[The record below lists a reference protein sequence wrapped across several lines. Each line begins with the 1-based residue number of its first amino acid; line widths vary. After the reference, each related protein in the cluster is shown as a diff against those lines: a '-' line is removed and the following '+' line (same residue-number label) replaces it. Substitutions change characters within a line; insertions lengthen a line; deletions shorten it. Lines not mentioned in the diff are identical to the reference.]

1 MKRILSLALCLM
13 IFVVMLCSCSVTAEK
28 EADIIKLTTEKTT
41 YSTDTKTV
49 TYTVYNAEN
58 TVISTGESYLEKYD
72 NDTWTMVE
80 VNVPVY
86 ASNIR
91 IEPNESQELSLPVTD
106 TDTIGKGKYRVC
118 QELDVSETTGE
129 TKNFDLGDGEEYKV
143 NQINPDT
150 NQELTLYAE
159 FTVE

>member
-49 TYTVYNAEN
+49 TYTVHNAEN

-91 IEPNESQELSLPVTD
+91 IEPNESQEFSLPVTD

-118 QELDVSETTGE
+118 QELDVSETTDE

-150 NQELTLYAE
+150 NQKLTLYAE